1 MTTRPPLSATVT
13 AVYVGQPRHIGTTR
27 RGPVESAIAKS
38 LVDRPALALG
48 TTNLAGDR
56 QADLRVHGGPDKAVY
71 VYPTEHYPTWRAE
84 GFAVEVG
91 GLGENVALAGVTE
104 RDVLLGDVWR
114 WGDARLQVS
123 QPRSPCY
130 KLALHAGRKD
140 IGPRMIETGRTGWY
154 LRVLE
159 TGTVPTGGEFVL
171 DHRDDGAPSVHDLF
185 SAMFA
190 ADGEADD
197 DVVDRVLRSPA
208 LADAWRRPLAA
219 RRGDARTSGRRPD
232 GGRSDAA
239 RTDGDRT
246 GGGRTD
252 ADRSDGARS
261 GGGR

>member
-1 MTTRPPLSATVT
+1 MTSSPPVRAPVT
-13 AVYVGQPRHIGTTR
+13 AVYVGLPRHIGTTR
-27 RGPVESAIAKS
+27 RGPVDSAIGKTRVEAATI
-38 LVDRPALALG
+38 ALD

-71 VYPTEHYPTWRAE
+71 VYPTVHYPVWQAE

-91 GLGENVALAGVTE
+91 GLGENVSLAGVDE

-159 TGTVPTGGEFVL
+159 TGTVPTEGPFVL
-171 DHRDDGAPSVHDLF
+171 DERDEDAPSVHDVFAVLF
-185 SAMFA
+185 RP
-190 ADGEADD
+190 DDGEGGDDGDRGDGGEADRE
-197 DVVDRVLRSPA
+197 VLDRVLRSPA
-208 LADAWRRPLAA
+208 LAEGWRRPLLA
-219 RRGDARTSGRRPD
+219 RRG
-232 GGRSDAA
+232 GG
-239 RTDGDRT
+239 
-246 GGGRTD
+246 
-252 ADRSDGARS
+252 
-261 GGGR
+261 

>member
-1 MTTRPPLSATVT
+1 MTTTPLLSATVT

-38 LVDRPALALG
+38 QVDHPALALG

-159 TGTVPTGGEFVL
+159 TGTVPTGGQLVL
-171 DHRDDGAPSVHDLF
+171 DDRAADAHSVHDLF

-190 ADGEADD
+190 ADGEVDD

-208 LADAWRRPLAA
+208 LADAWRGPLAA
-219 RRGDARTSGRRPD
+219 RR
-232 GGRSDAA
+232 
-239 RTDGDRT
+239 
-246 GGGRTD
+246 
-252 ADRSDGARS
+252 GARS
-261 GGGR
+261 GGGRSDGARSDGAR